1 MTTKRELNAQAHQ
14 KTILAT
20 AATLFKRDGVQATSI
35 TTIAQQA
42 NVSTRTLYKYFPNK
56 NELAHAVYLAD
67 IDDGIATNTAIL
79 HDAQLDFQAKLTKMM
94 QNQMELSQKLH
105 PDYLRYAAEDFQGKT
120 GHPETGPN
128 YLAKLDNFWSALIAL
143 GVSSGAISQQHEPT
157 ALRLYIQAFFNL
169 GQTTITDP
177 KVLQDLTQLFFHG
190 LSGQIT
196 G

>member
-14 KTILAT
+14 QAILTT
-20 AATLFKRDGVQATSI
+20 AATLFKQDGVQDTSI
-35 TTIAQQA
+35 TAIVQQA

-67 IDDGIATNTAIL
+67 INDGIAKNTAIL
-79 HDAQLDFQAKLTKMM
+79 HDSQLDFQAKLTKMM
-94 QNQMELSQKLH
+94 QGQLTLSQQLH

-128 YLAKLDNFWSALIAL
+128 YLAKLDTFWSALIDL
-143 GVSSGAISQQHEPT
+143 GISSGAINQQHDPA

-196 G
+196 A